1 MAMND
6 HDKIR
11 ELLALSVA
19 DALTQAE
26 EDQVMN
32 HARSCAE
39 CSSELDSWRLLAAG
53 MRRLPTPQPRPL
65 IVERARARAE
75 IRFAEEAENRWHR
88 IVMIGVILFAWALTL
103 MSWPVV
109 RLVSGGLLGMLDP
122 RLNHAWLGFAV
133 FTTIIWMT
141 GGAAAVFLSLQQR
154 RERRLA

>member
-11 ELLALSVA
+11 ELLALSAA

-122 RLNHAWLGFAV
+122 RLNHAWLGFAA

>member
-1 MAMND
+1 MND

-26 EDQVMN
+26 EEQVMN

-75 IRFAEEAENRWHR
+75 IRFAEEAEHRWHR
-88 IVMIGVILFAWALTL
+88 IVMVGVILFAWALTL

-122 RLNHAWLGFAV
+122 RLNHAWLGFAF

>member
-19 DALTQAE
+19 DALTRAE
-26 EDQVMN
+26 EEQVMN

-75 IRFAEEAENRWHR
+75 IRFAEEVENRWHR

-154 RERRLA
+154 RERRFA

>member
-1 MAMND
+1 
-6 HDKIR
+6 
-11 ELLALSVA
+11 
-19 DALTQAE
+19 
-26 EDQVMN
+26 
-32 HARSCAE
+32 
-39 CSSELDSWRLLAAG
+39 

-75 IRFAEEAENRWHR
+75 IRFAEEVENRWHR
-88 IVMIGVILFAWALTL
+88 IVMVGVILFAWALTL

-133 FTTIIWMT
+133 FTTVIWMT

>member
-1 MAMND
+1 MND

-26 EDQVMN
+26 EEQVMN

-122 RLNHAWLGFAV
+122 RLNHAWMGFAV

>member
-6 HDKIR
+6 HEKIR
-11 ELLALSVA
+11 ELLALAVA
-19 DALTQAE
+19 DALTRAE
-26 EDQVMN
+26 EEQVMK
-32 HARSCAE
+32 HVRSCSA

-75 IRFAEEAENRWHR
+75 IRFAEEAEHRWHR

-133 FTTIIWMT
+133 FTTIVWMT

>member
-19 DALTQAE
+19 DALTQTE
-26 EDQVMN
+26 EEQVMN

-109 RLVSGGLLGMLDP
+109 RLVSGGLLGILDP
-122 RLNHAWLGFAV
+122 RLNHAWMGFAV

>member
-122 RLNHAWLGFAV
+122 RLNHAWLGFAA

>member
-1 MAMND
+1 MND
-6 HDKIR
+6 HEKIR
-11 ELLALSVA
+11 ELLALLVA
-19 DALTQAE
+19 DALTPAE
-26 EDQVMN
+26 EEQVMN

-75 IRFAEEAENRWHR
+75 TRFAEEAEHRWHR

-122 RLNHAWLGFAV
+122 GLNHAWLGFAA
-133 FTTIIWMT
+133 FTTIVWMT

>member
-1 MAMND
+1 MND

-19 DALTQAE
+19 DALTRAE
-26 EDQVMN
+26 EEQVMN

-65 IVERARARAE
+65 IVKRARARAE
-75 IRFAEEAENRWHR
+75 IRFAEEVENRWHR

-103 MSWPVV
+103 ISWPVV

-133 FTTIIWMT
+133 FTTVIWMT

>member
-19 DALTQAE
+19 DALTRAE
-26 EDQVMN
+26 EEQVMN

-75 IRFAEEAENRWHR
+75 IRFAEEVENRWHR

-122 RLNHAWLGFAV
+122 RLNHAWMGFAV

>member
-1 MAMND
+1 MND

-19 DALTQAE
+19 DALTRAE
-26 EDQVMN
+26 EEQVMN

-75 IRFAEEAENRWHR
+75 IRFAEEVENRWHR

-154 RERRLA
+154 RERRFA

>member
-1 MAMND
+1 MND

-19 DALTQAE
+19 DALTRAE
-26 EDQVMN
+26 EEQVMN

-75 IRFAEEAENRWHR
+75 IRFAEETENRWHR
-88 IVMIGVILFAWALTL
+88 DRK
-103 MSWPVV
+103 SVV
-109 RLVSGGLLGMLDP
+109 
-122 RLNHAWLGFAV
+122 
-133 FTTIIWMT
+133 
-141 GGAAAVFLSLQQR
+141 
-154 RERRLA
+154 

>member
-19 DALTQAE
+19 DALTRAE
-26 EDQVMN
+26 EEQVMN

-75 IRFAEEAENRWHR
+75 IRFAEEVENRWHR

-103 MSWPVV
+103 ISWPVV

-122 RLNHAWLGFAV
+122 RLNHAWLGFAI

>member
-1 MAMND
+1 MND
-6 HDKIR
+6 HEKIR

-26 EDQVMN
+26 EDQVMK
-32 HARSCAE
+32 HVRSCAE

-75 IRFAEEAENRWHR
+75 LRFAEEAEHRWHR
-88 IVMIGVILFAWALTL
+88 IVMVGVILFAWALTL
-103 MSWPVV
+103 ASWPVV

>member
-19 DALTQAE
+19 DALTRAE
-26 EDQVMN
+26 EEQVMN

-53 MRRLPTPQPRPL
+53 MHRLPTPQPRPL

-75 IRFAEEAENRWHR
+75 IRFAEEVENRWHR

-154 RERRLA
+154 RERRFA

>member
-1 MAMND
+1 MND
-6 HDKIR
+6 HEKIR

-19 DALTQAE
+19 DALTHAE
-26 EDQVMN
+26 EEQVMN
-32 HARSCAE
+32 HVRSCGE

-75 IRFAEEAENRWHR
+75 IRFAEEAEHRWHR
-88 IVMIGVILFAWALTL
+88 IVMVGVILFAWALTL
-103 MSWPVV
+103 ASWPVV

>member
-19 DALTQAE
+19 DALTRAE
-26 EDQVMN
+26 EEQVMN

-75 IRFAEEAENRWHR
+75 IRFAEEVENRWHR

>member
-1 MAMND
+1 MND
-6 HDKIR
+6 HEKIR
-11 ELLALSVA
+11 ELLSLSVA
-19 DALTQAE
+19 DALTHAE
-26 EDQVMN
+26 EEQVMN
-32 HARSCAE
+32 HVRSCAE
-39 CSSELDSWRLLAAG
+39 CSSELDTWRLLAAG

-75 IRFAEEAENRWHR
+75 IRFAEEAERRWHR
-88 IVMIGVILFAWALTL
+88 IVMVGVILFAWALTL

>member
-19 DALTQAE
+19 DALTRAE
-26 EDQVMN
+26 EEQVMN

-75 IRFAEEAENRWHR
+75 IRFAEEVENRWHR

-103 MSWPVV
+103 ISWPVV

-133 FTTIIWMT
+133 FTTVIWMT

>member
-6 HDKIR
+6 HEKIR

-19 DALTQAE
+19 DALSHAE
-26 EDQVMN
+26 EEQVMN
-32 HARSCAE
+32 HVRSCTE

-75 IRFAEEAENRWHR
+75 IRFAEEVEHRWHR
-88 IVMIGVILFAWALTL
+88 IVMIGVILFAWVLTL

>member
-1 MAMND
+1 MND
-6 HDKIR
+6 HDKMR

-19 DALTQAE
+19 DALTRAE
-26 EDQVMN
+26 EEQVMN

-75 IRFAEEAENRWHR
+75 IRFAEEAEHRWHR

>member
-1 MAMND
+1 MND

-19 DALTQAE
+19 DALSRDE
-26 EDQVMN
+26 EEQVMN

-75 IRFAEEAENRWHR
+75 IRFAEEAEHRWHR

-122 RLNHAWLGFAV
+122 GLNHAWLGFAV
-133 FTTIIWMT
+133 FTTVVWMT

>member
-6 HDKIR
+6 HEKIR
-11 ELLALSVA
+11 ELLALSAA

-26 EDQVMN
+26 EEQVMK

-88 IVMIGVILFAWALTL
+88 IVMVGVILFAWALTL

>member
-1 MAMND
+1 MND
-6 HDKIR
+6 HEKIR

-26 EDQVMN
+26 EEQVMN

-39 CSSELDSWRLLAAG
+39 CSSELDSWRLLAAR

-75 IRFAEEAENRWHR
+75 IRFAEEVENRWHR

>member
-1 MAMND
+1 MND
-6 HDKIR
+6 HEKIR
-11 ELLALSVA
+11 ELLALAVA
-19 DALTQAE
+19 DALTRAE
-26 EDQVMN
+26 EEQVMN
-32 HARSCAE
+32 HVRSCTE

-75 IRFAEEAENRWHR
+75 IRFAEEAEHRWHR

-133 FTTIIWMT
+133 FTTIVWMT

-154 RERRLA
+154 RERRVA